1 MTRGLSDRIAGAILL
16 VLAIA
21 YGLGASNFQ
30 VSFGDPVG
38 PAAFPR
44 LLAVPMALFALALL
58 IRPDPDP
65 VWKAAAGVRQLLT
78 VAVLFAYPFVIE
90 PLGFPLS
97 TGIGAALLARVL
109 GAPWGPAAALGL
121 ALGFGLFAL
130 FDMLLGLPLPFGPDL
145 FG

>member
-1 MTRGLSDRIAGAILL
+1 MTRRLGDRIAGAILL

-44 LLAVPMALFALALL
+44 LISVPMALFALALL

-65 VWKAAAGVRQLLT
+65 IWKTAAGVRQILS

-97 TGIGAALLARVL
+97 TAIGATLLARLL
-109 GAPWGPAAALGL
+109 GAPWGPAAVLGL
-121 ALGFGLFAL
+121 ALGFGLFVV
-130 FDMLLGLPLPFGPDL
+130 FDMLLGLPLPFEPDL

>member
-21 YGLGASNFQ
+21 YGLAATKFQ

-44 LLAVPMALFALALL
+44 LIAVPTALFALALL

-65 VWKAAAGVRQLLT
+65 VWKAAAGVRQILT

-97 TGIGAALLARVL
+97 TAIGAALLARLLGASWGSSAVL
-109 GAPWGPAAALGL
+109 GV
-121 ALGFGLFAL
+121 ALGFGLFAI
-130 FDMLLGLPLPFGPDL
+130 FDTLLGLPLPFGPDL